1 MRKYLLPSAL
11 ILVLGLGFAIA
22 QSITKSVQLS
32 QDPLGPIGYDTQ
44 GNVYFPAHILTTN
57 TTNGAPTVHN
67 DGPGTTAATLDAN
80 ATDFSGTLTGGGVNN
95 TTNQIIFSKAY
106 LVAPHCVVM
115 SQNVATSPLAYNTV
129 ATGINITTAMGAAV
143 AHYVCSGAK

>member
-57 TTNGAPTVHN
+57 GMNGAPTVHT
-67 DGPGTTAATLDAN
+67 DGGLTAATIDAN
-80 ATDFSGTLTGGGVNN
+80 ATDFTGTITGGAAQTGAV
-95 TTNQIIFSKAY
+95 QIVMSKAY
-106 LVAPHCVVM
+106 VAVPHCVVT
-115 SQNVATSPLAYNTV
+115 SQNMVTSPINYNLV
-129 ATGINITTAMGAAV
+129 ATGINITTQIGAAIIN
-143 AHYVCSGAK
+143 YVCSGAK

>member
-22 QSITKSVQLS
+22 QNITKSVQLS

-57 TTNGAPTVHN
+57 GLNGAPTVHT
-67 DGPGTTAATLDAN
+67 DAGTAATLDAN
-80 ATDFSGTLTGGGVNN
+80 ATDFSGTLTGSAND
-95 TTNQIIFSKAY
+95 TTVQIVMSKAY
-106 LVAPHCVVM
+106 VAVPHCVVT
-115 SQNVATSPLAYNTV
+115 SQLIATTSPIVYNLV
-129 ATGINITTAMGAAV
+129 ATGINITSSFGAQV
-143 AHYVCSGAK
+143 VNYVCSGAK